1 MTTAF
6 PLHLTAAIPSS
17 FDSENV
23 TLLIL
28 AATIALVF
36 AAIRWT
42 ARRTHVVLMVS
53 GTGVLLVVLAIL
65 VTAYLAASG
74 IL

>member
-1 MTTAF
+1 M
-6 PLHLTAAIPSS
+6 
-17 FDSENV
+17 